1 MITINL
7 YTIGFTKKSAKEFFD
22 LLIENKIKKVIDVRL
37 NNKSQ
42 LAGFAKSD
50 DLRYFLKII
59 GNIDYVHMPDY
70 APTKELLGGYR
81 KKLIDWDE
89 YEPKYFDILNQN
101 IPKEIDYSFFN
112 DSCLLCSESTP
123 KYCHRRLLSE
133 YLAEKNKQIK
143 VIHL

>member
-1 MITINL
+1 M
-7 YTIGFTKKSAKEFFD
+7 
-22 LLIENKIKKVIDVRL
+22 IENKIKKVIDIRL

-59 GNIDYVHMPDY
+59 NNIEYIHVPDY
-70 APTKELLGGYR
+70 APTKELLGAYR

-89 YEPKYFDILNQN
+89 YENEYFDILNQN
-101 IPKEIDYSFFN
+101 IPKTIDYTFFN
-112 DSCLLCSESTP
+112 NSCLLCSESTP

-133 YLAEKNKQIK
+133 YLTEKNKQVKI
-143 VIHL
+143 IHL